1 MVRRN
6 HDKQTYVM
14 VCINRE
20 TVIYKCHGSQK
31 PRQLLQKVYRFGGQ
45 NWILGGYKRTMGG
58 RKRKHPFTMR
68 RFQMLWMSLIFWNGT
83 DLKGLYLR
91 LKAASGTCNPSKPD
105 SSNSIQSHLIFIHQL
120 LILTFALI
128 NKLLTILW
136 LKT

>member
-58 RKRKHPFTMR
+58 RKRN
-68 RFQMLWMSLIFWNGT
+68 FQIIMDITTN
-83 DLKGLYLR
+83 R
-91 LKAASGTCNPSKPD
+91 QHNEPSRYDGITEIP
-105 SSNSIQSHLIFIHQL
+105 
-120 LILTFALI
+120 
-128 NKLLTILW
+128 
-136 LKT
+136 